1 MFRLTVLNVYSLCFM
16 MFVLVLVNLEKHN
29 YYA

>member
-16 MFVLVLVNLEKHN
+16 MFVLVLVNLKKHN
-29 YYA
+29 YHA